1 MGVISKDNLGYL
13 GIDFQ
18 YRLVQQILVDRKF
31 GESIIDILQPN
42 YFEDS
47 FLRTASLK
55 ISDNY
60 EEYGVIPDI
69 NNLESMILSTV
80 SNDIDREM
88 YSEQFGKIKNAE
100 LNNGLQVQDTAM
112 KFCKQQE
119 LKKSVREI
127 EKIIEKGDLDDYPQC
142 EEILKKALEVGESKD
157 DGEDVFENIENV
169 LDPDFRDP
177 IPTGINGLDSYMDG
191 GLSKGELAVLLAAFG
206 VGKTTFMTKVANHAK
221 NVGKNVLQIFF
232 EDMPKVIKR
241 KHLACWM
248 EGKYTLNELTDN
260 FDEVMNVANTRQAQ
274 PGKIVLKKFP
284 SDGTTIPHIKQYIK
298 KLTSQG
304 FKPDILLLD
313 YIDCVQPTKSFD
325 NEYSGEGN
333 VMRQFETMLA
343 EFDIAGWTAVQGN
356 RSSINAEVVDSTMI
370 GGSIK
375 KGQIGHF
382 ILSVAK
388 SLEQKENGRA
398 NMAILKSRFG
408 KDGIEFHDVVFNNG
422 TVQIDMSEEA
432 STGKTFMESKEIKKV
447 NDQNRVNDA
456 LNSLRRLTE
465 EGDSNPTDNQ
475 DN

>member
-18 YRLVQQILVDRKF
+18 YRLIQQILVDRKF

-157 DGEDVFENIENV
+157 DG
-169 LDPDFRDP
+169 
-177 IPTGINGLDSYMDG
+177 
-191 GLSKGELAVLLAAFG
+191 
-206 VGKTTFMTKVANHAK
+206 
-221 NVGKNVLQIFF
+221 
-232 EDMPKVIKR
+232 
-241 KHLACWM
+241 
-248 EGKYTLNELTDN
+248 
-260 FDEVMNVANTRQAQ
+260 
-274 PGKIVLKKFP
+274 
-284 SDGTTIPHIKQYIK
+284 
-298 KLTSQG
+298 
-304 FKPDILLLD
+304 
-313 YIDCVQPTKSFD
+313 
-325 NEYSGEGN
+325 
-333 VMRQFETMLA
+333 
-343 EFDIAGWTAVQGN
+343 
-356 RSSINAEVVDSTMI
+356 
-370 GGSIK
+370 
-375 KGQIGHF
+375 
-382 ILSVAK
+382 
-388 SLEQKENGRA
+388 
-398 NMAILKSRFG
+398 
-408 KDGIEFHDVVFNNG
+408 
-422 TVQIDMSEEA
+422 
-432 STGKTFMESKEIKKV
+432 
-447 NDQNRVNDA
+447 
-456 LNSLRRLTE
+456 
-465 EGDSNPTDNQ
+465 
-475 DN
+475 